1 MHLTDGELRAYH
13 DQELSVAE
21 GDQARSHLSACEHC
35 RQRADELAGRAGK
48 IGDYLAALAP
58 VPDETPRSIETARAR
73 FQARRI
79 EKEKVT
85 MLQKI
90 FARPYR
96 PAWIALAV
104 IAILAASLAFP
115 SVRAIANSFLGLF
128 RIQTVAIVQVNPGDL
143 PDQLGSSEQFQRL
156 ISDDVTIEDLGEP
169 EEVASAEE
177 ASGLAGIPVRLP
189 TEINGEA
196 QLVVQPRVRASFDID
211 LPRVRAL
218 MAEIG
223 QEDLDLPAE
232 LDGATVTM
240 ELPSVVAAAYGDC
253 EFQPAAGDDPD
264 EPSRSRRNCTTLMQM
279 ASPEISAPPGLDI
292 AGLGQ
297 AFLQL
302 LGMSPEEAAQF
313 SQTVDW
319 TTTLVIPIPRYGME
333 YQEVMVDGVTGTLI
347 WEGMPSES
355 ANYVL
360 IWVKDDVVYSLSGRG
375 PRSTALSI
383 ANSLK

>member
-1 MHLTDGELRAYH
+1 M
-13 DQELSVAE
+13 
-21 GDQARSHLSACEHC
+21 
-35 RQRADELAGRAGK
+35 
-48 IGDYLAALAP
+48 
-58 VPDETPRSIETARAR
+58 
-73 FQARRI
+73 
-79 EKEKVT
+79 
-85 MLQKI
+85 
-90 FARPYR
+90 
-96 PAWIALAV
+96 
-104 IAILAASLAFP
+104 
-115 SVRAIANSFLGLF
+115 
-128 RIQTVAIVQVNPGDL
+128 
-143 PDQLGSSEQFQRL
+143 
-156 ISDDVTIEDLGEP
+156 
-169 EEVASAEE
+169 
-177 ASGLAGIPVRLP
+177 
-189 TEINGEA
+189 
-196 QLVVQPRVRASFDID
+196 VVQPRVRASFDID

-253 EFQPAAGDDPD
+253 EFQPAASDDPD

-279 ASPEISAPPGLDI
+279 ASPEISAPPGLDV
-292 AGLGQ
+292 ARLGQ